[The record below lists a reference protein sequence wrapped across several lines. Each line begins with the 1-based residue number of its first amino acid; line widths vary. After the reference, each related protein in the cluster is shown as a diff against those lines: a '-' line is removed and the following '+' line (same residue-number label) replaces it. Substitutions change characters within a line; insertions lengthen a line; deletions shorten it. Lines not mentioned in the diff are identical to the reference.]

1 MDIITLSTCY
11 FNSSIEDL
19 QCYDSTGRPGMNVS
33 KQGSFD
39 KNGRSKFKGGMST
52 LATAR
57 DEECSDYDDVD

>member
-1 MDIITLSTCY
+1 
-11 FNSSIEDL
+11 
-19 QCYDSTGRPGMNVS
+19 MNVS

-57 DEECSDYDDVD
+57 DEECSDYDDDYAMIMMSLSDTGTI

>member
-1 MDIITLSTCY
+1 
-11 FNSSIEDL
+11 
-19 QCYDSTGRPGMNVS
+19 MNVS